1 MAVHSELFDWQLS
14 YVEYLDVYDRCYVSH
29 RAFWGFAEH
38 FRAQAE
44 SVLSSLDQMKQK
56 QLLGEQPSDSS
67 SNTSL
72 NSLGQG
78 SRMLM
83 AASKTTRPL
92 SKGPRSGYRAV
103 ESSGIDLPS
112 YFTLSSFYCIFGYYY
127 DILVYLVDSD
137 DWSRRLCR

>member
-14 YVEYLDVYDRCYVSH
+14 YVEYLDVYDRCYVSC

-72 NSLGQG
+72 NSLGRG
-78 SRMLM
+78 SRMLT

-112 YFTLSSFYCIFGYYY
+112 YFTLSSF
-127 DILVYLVDSD
+127 
-137 DWSRRLCR
+137 